1 MNDWINHLYSAFIV
15 YCYTPKALYNHVG
28 GSLLN
33 HHQCAAST
41 LYVFFTLQ
49 LHLCIWQM
57 YLCKVTYMALQVYN
71 WSLHDMHSLEIEPM
85 ASVLLVPCFTYWTTG
100 NWAALCH
107 SGKGGNVAGNHLWAG
122 AGWKACR
129 TRQRWAQHESPSRW
143 ATVSQAHPSQS
154 LPSPNNQ
161 TVLVVVLSFY
171 WPLAQG
177 GNYRI

>member
-28 GSLLN
+28 GVSPQPPPVCSI
-33 HHQCAAST
+33 HSIC
-41 LYVFFTLQ
+41 FFYITITFM
-49 LHLCIWQM
+49 HLQM
-57 YLCKVTYMALQVYN
+57 YLCKVTCMALQVYN

-85 ASVLLVPCFTYWTTG
+85 ASVLLVPCLTYWTTG

-107 SGKGGNVAGNHLWAG
+107 SGKGGNVTGNHLWAG

-161 TVLVVVLSFY
+161 TVLVVLSFY